1 VSERIQE
8 LEHENRK
15 LRKINQVLMDRV
27 ERSIN
32 DSGNAFALFEQ
43 NILLQKRV
51 AQRTSELE
59 QAYRRLLELDKMKS
73 AFLSSV
79 THELR
84 TPLTSVLGFVK
95 LIDKAFGKVFLPLAS
110 NEKTE
115 KKGRQ
120 IQDNLRIIIHE
131 TQRLTRL
138 INDVLDLTRIE
149 AGHVNWRDEEFSLRR
164 LIDLAVNAVMAMFA
178 TRPEVNLRLEVCE
191 ALPHIHADLD
201 QLEQVLINLLSN
213 ACKFTE
219 KGAVTIKAG
228 MASNG
233 DVLITVKD
241 TGQGI
246 PAEDMNRIFE
256 SFYQVAPSHSGLR
269 NKPEGTGLGLV
280 ISRQI
285 VEHYGGSI
293 RVESEPGKGSA
304 FHVRLPS
311 TIVVQPRPDRKACE
325 PTLEMAAQ
333 PEVGSRKPRVLVVD
347 DDPAVCEYIAQLL
360 VRDRIDVLM
369 ANNGHQALEL
379 ARQYKPDLITLDL
392 MMPVMDGQAAMECL
406 REESSLAGVP
416 IVIIS
421 ALNPGCEVS
430 ADANFAKPINDELLV
445 QTVHRLLNLKEPV

>member
-1 VSERIQE
+1 MSNRVQE
-8 LEHENRK
+8 LEQENRR
-15 LRKINQVLMDRV
+15 LRKINLVLMDRV

-51 AQRTSELE
+51 AQRTAELE

-95 LIDKAFGKVFLPLAS
+95 LIDKAFCKVFLPLAPDG
-110 NEKTE
+110 KTE
-115 KKGRQ
+115 QKGRR
-120 IQDNLRIIIHE
+120 IRDNLRIIIHE

-178 TRPEVNLRLEVCE
+178 TRPEVNLRLEICE
-191 ALPHIHADLD
+191 ELPNIVADLD

-219 KGAVTIKAG
+219 KGAVTLKASTE
-228 MASNG
+228 ANG
-233 DVLITVKD
+233 DVVISVKD

-246 PAEDMNRIFE
+246 PAEDMDRIFE

-280 ISRQI
+280 ISLQI

-293 RVESEPGKGSA
+293 RVESQPGKGSV

-311 TIVVQPRPDRKACE
+311 AIVVQPRPGRKKCQSVREMVAE
-325 PTLEMAAQ
+325 PQT
-333 PEVGSRKPRVLVVD
+333 GGRKPRILVVD

-360 VRDRIDVLM
+360 VRDGIDVLM
-369 ANNGHQALEL
+369 ANNGQQALDI
-379 ARQYKPDLITLDL
+379 ARQYKPDLITMDL
-392 MMPVMDGQAAMECL
+392 MMPVMDGQAAMERL

-421 ALNPGCEVS
+421 ALHPGCEVT

-445 QTVHRLLNLKEPV
+445 QTVHRLLNLKEPD